1 VTKRSTLPKVSRRVR
16 VACVVAMA
24 LLALAPSL
32 FVYVDGKSRI
42 REEGVVDKADAILV
56 LGARVFPGGRPSD
69 ALADRLDTAL
79 RLYRAGVAPRVVVSG
94 DHAEADYDEPG
105 AMAAWLVGRGVPR
118 EAIVEDGA
126 GLDTYTSMARAKGT
140 FALSSVVVV
149 TQAFHLPRALY
160 LANRKGLACQ
170 GVVADARR
178 YRRAPYYQLR
188 ELVSRVRAFLDVQ
201 RNRLVPLDR

>member
-1 VTKRSTLPKVSRRVR
+1 MACFLAVT
-16 VACVVAMA
+16 A

-32 FVYVDGKSRI
+32 FVYVDGSSRI
-42 REEGVVDKADAILV
+42 RGENTVAKADAILV

-79 RLYRAGVAPRVVVSG
+79 RLYRAGVAPRIVVSG

-105 AMAAWLVGRGVPR
+105 AMAAWLVARGVPR

-140 FALSSVVVV
+140 FALGSVVVV

-160 LANRKGLACQ
+160 LANRKGLACE

-188 ELVSRVRAFLDVQ
+188 ELFSRVRAFLDVQ
-201 RNRLVPLDR
+201 RNRPVPLDR